1 MRTRRTDPDRPSGEW
16 RALLARPGY
25 PGFAVTVA
33 ASQVT
38 SLMFA
43 VSGVLLVLDRT
54 GSAALAGATA
64 SAAVL
69 PAALSGPLLGAWLDV
84 TARRRPLIVADRVLS
99 AAALVALVALAG
111 HGPGWSLPAIA
122 VLYGVTTP
130 ISIGSFLGAQ
140 AALAGPE
147 LLDRASAVAATT
159 ANVAVVIGPALAGA
173 LAGVIAPADVVELQA
188 ALTVLTAGL
197 IALNPVFDLRT
208 GETAPS
214 TRHAL
219 VAGLQALRER
229 RLLRGAIGAN
239 SLAAFSWGLMTVGFP
254 VYASHAL
261 GAGHNAAGYLWAAV
275 ALGSIVGTFALT
287 RGADPRRMAL
297 SYAAFGTS
305 ALLWPLAGSLA
316 AGFGLILFTGLLEGP
331 AFSGAVA
338 LQQRLAPD
346 RARTAVLN
354 TGQSITTA
362 SLALGQAIGGLTVE
376 KTGAATLAIV
386 VFACADLAAA
396 GLLALSAR
404 RADRAGLPG

>member
-1 MRTRRTDPDRPSGEW
+1 MRGGRERRQAPPGEW
-16 RALLARPGY
+16 RGLLARPGY
-25 PGFAVTVA
+25 PGFALTVV
-33 ASQVT
+33 ASQIT

-43 VSGVLLVLDRT
+43 VSGVLLVLERT
-54 GSAALAGATA
+54 GSAVLAGITA

-69 PAALSGPLLGAWLDV
+69 PAAVTGPLLGAWLDV
-84 TARRRPLIVADRVLS
+84 TPRRRPLIVADRLLS
-99 AAALVALVALAG
+99 AVALLGLVALAG
-111 HGPGWSLPAIA
+111 HGPGWTLPAVA

-147 LLDRASAVAATT
+147 LLDRASAVLATS
-159 ANVAVVIGPALAGA
+159 ANLAVVIGPALAGA
-173 LAGVIAPADVVELQA
+173 LAGVIGPADVVELQA
-188 ALTVLTAGL
+188 ALTVL
-197 IALNPVFDLRT
+197 IAALMAVNPVFDRRA
-208 GETAPS
+208 GETSPS

-219 VAGLQALRER
+219 AAGMRALRER
-229 RLLRGAIGAN
+229 RLLRGAIAAN
-239 SLAAFSWGLMTVGFP
+239 SLGAFSWGLMTVGFP

-275 ALGSIVGTFALT
+275 AIGSIVGTFALA
-287 RGADPRRMAL
+287 RGPDPRRMAV
-297 SYAAFGTS
+297 SYAAFGVS

-316 AGFGLILFTGLLEGP
+316 AGFCLILFTGLLEGP

-362 SLALGQAIGGLTVE
+362 AMAVGQAVGGVTVDL
-376 KTGAATLAIV
+376 TGAATSAIV
-386 VFACADLAAA
+386 VFACADVGAAV
-396 GLLALSAR
+396 LLALASRSRAR
-404 RADRAGLPG
+404 PPA